1 VLSRNISKVGRFASN
16 EFRRSTDLSDYDLI
30 VNLRKQIRP
39 KSENDEQDLKLFL
52 KSDNKSR
59 CATEEKTETA
69 NVEIYCNRNYLE
81 ELLERE
87 NAKKKQRNGNIMLED
102 YLQLVTNEQLR
113 FNFLLKILT
122 KAISEHKMYS
132 IYGTLPPLKTSL
144 DNRGWVE
151 KKAIRRIKDVSSTA
165 DLYEGIYVWRH
176 TAISCTNLKK

>member
-1 VLSRNISKVGRFASN
+1 
-16 EFRRSTDLSDYDLI
+16 
-30 VNLRKQIRP
+30 
-39 KSENDEQDLKLFL
+39 
-52 KSDNKSR
+52 
-59 CATEEKTETA
+59 
-69 NVEIYCNRNYLE
+69 
-81 ELLERE
+81 LERE
-87 NAKKKQRNGNIMLED
+87 NTKKKQRNGNIMLED

-165 DLYEGIYVWRH
+165 DLYEGIYV
-176 TAISCTNLKK
+176 